1 MNPSRQAIY
10 RMNYLRENQKR
21 DYRYLFSKI
30 MHHLMTQVSLN
41 QGLKKFKNKG
51 EKSFSKELLHLHL
64 KIAFRP
70 LTGRYI
76 SDKEK

>member
-10 RMNYLRENQKR
+10 RMNYLRKNQKQ

-51 EKSFSKELLHLHL
+51 EKSISKELLHLHL

-70 LTGRYI
+70 LTRRYI
-76 SDKEK
+76 SDKDK